1 MYAVDNIVHIEKP
14 CINSYCYNIYSRKR
28 ELSFAVCLMRVKRV
42 DKSTWHVQRSLTYSY
57 AFTKCVQWLH
67 TIVESNKCGE
77 SIIGN
82 NHAYIYYIFLQT
94 NYRSQRTKR
103 IKPSIYEG
111 IDKYITVGLT
121 VMHQVRKNVRKVL
134 TFQFISRHPVYLSR
148 ESRSCIT
155 AVKIAFTCIWI

>member
-1 MYAVDNIVHIEKP
+1 MNVCCRWYCTYRKP

-28 ELSFAVCLMRVKRV
+28 ELSFAVCLMREKRV

-67 TIVESNKCGE
+67 TIVESNKCSE

-103 IKPSIYEG
+103 MSNQTLHIWGYWEVYNCWVNSNAPSEKKCQKSPDVSVYIKTPSI
-111 IDKYITVGLT
+111 
-121 VMHQVRKNVRKVL
+121 
-134 TFQFISRHPVYLSR
+134 
-148 ESRSCIT
+148 CIKR
-155 AVKIAFTCIWI
+155 V